1 MRNPGVITVMTPEQ
15 IRLACV
21 KYERMISGAKI
32 TPEQFPTTVK
42 QSVGVEDSLA
52 HARWMC
58 GEILSLLIQG
68 KVEKAERW
76 LCFVQGVLWVNGL
89 SSIDEM
95 RDDNR
100 G

>member
-1 MRNPGVITVMTPEQ
+1 MVMTPEQ
-15 IRLACV
+15 IRISCV
-21 KYERMISGAKI
+21 KYERMVSNAKI
-32 TPEQFPTTVK
+32 TPEQYPTNTK
-42 QSVGVEDSLA
+42 QKVDVVDSLA

-76 LCFVQGVLWVNGL
+76 LCFVQGVLWVNGIC
-89 SSIDEM
+89 SIDEM